1 MTWRA
6 WLERPVD
13 AASLAAFRALFGAL
27 MLIAVVRFAVK
38 GWIHDLLVAPG
49 WHFTYEGFG
58 WVRPLPEPWVEVHV
72 AVLAL
77 AAAAVA
83 VGFATRASALVLLVG
98 FLWVE
103 LVDKTTYLNHYYLM
117 SLLAALVVW
126 LPVSATGS
134 VDAALDGGR
143 ATVPAWTVYLL
154 RLQLGVVYAF
164 AGVAKLGPD
173 WLAGQPLR
181 GWLAARGDVPWLG
194 GWLTWPPTG
203 VAMAWAGTAFDLTI
217 PALLCVPALRPWAF
231 GVLIVFHAVTGALFP
246 IGMFPWI
253 MVASSLVFF
262 EPGWPRRWLP
272 ARWLQGRGH
281 RPAGGLPVAIVWAAA
296 QVALPLRSHA
306 QTADVL
312 WTERG
317 FRWSW
322 RVLLVEK
329 LGHVEFDVV
338 DADTGRRERVRPEA
352 WLTPYQAKVMATQP
366 DMILQ
371 FAHRLRDASPGS
383 RVSVYADS
391 WVAFNGRPAARY
403 VDPSVDLA
411 AIDDGWGERWWVLP
425 RPPGGTP

>member
-143 ATVPAWTVYLL
+143 AED
-154 RLQLGVVYAF
+154 RQ
-164 AGVAKLGPD
+164 GPD
-173 WLAGQPLR
+173 QRDDRGDRPAPDRAGQP
-181 GWLAARGDVPWLG
+181 D
-194 GWLTWPPTG
+194 
-203 VAMAWAGTAFDLTI
+203 
-217 PALLCVPALRPWAF
+217 
-231 GVLIVFHAVTGALFP
+231 HAP
-246 IGMFPWI
+246 
-253 MVASSLVFF
+253 
-262 EPGWPRRWLP
+262 
-272 ARWLQGRGH
+272 
-281 RPAGGLPVAIVWAAA
+281 PAG
-296 QVALPLRSHA
+296 
-306 QTADVL
+306 
-312 WTERG
+312 
-317 FRWSW
+317 
-322 RVLLVEK
+322 
-329 LGHVEFDVV
+329 
-338 DADTGRRERVRPEA
+338 
-352 WLTPYQAKVMATQP
+352 
-366 DMILQ
+366 
-371 FAHRLRDASPGS
+371 
-383 RVSVYADS
+383 
-391 WVAFNGRPAARY
+391 
-403 VDPSVDLA
+403 
-411 AIDDGWGERWWVLP
+411 
-425 RPPGGTP
+425 